1 MPDGTTVPL
10 KELVTFLFSKNAGPY
25 LITFDILFKNRRM
38 YEQARDSG
46 ALTREAFAKL
56 YKVPVERIISRYE
69 YDAADMIK
77 FTMVRDISSSD
88 FGDRS
93 VFGSQQW
100 APLLDLPVPID
111 ATALGE
117 LANE

>member
-1 MPDGTTVPL
+1 MSETKTVPL

-25 LITFDILFKNRRM
+25 LITFDILFKSREA
-38 YEQARDSG
+38 YEGARDSG
-46 ALTREAFAKL
+46 VFNRDTFARL
-56 YKVPVERIISRYE
+56 YKVAPERIISVYE

-77 FTMVRDISSSD
+77 FTMIRDVSSSD

-100 APLLDLPVPID
+100 APLL
-111 ATALGE
+111 E
-117 LANE
+117 LAVPLNAAIS

>member
-1 MPDGTTVPL
+1 MSDPATVPL

-25 LITFDILFKNRRM
+25 LITFDILFKNRNAYM
-38 YEQARDSG
+38 QAKASK
-46 ALTREAFAKL
+46 ALNRETFARL
-56 YKVPVERIISRYE
+56 YKVAPERIISVYE

-77 FTMVRDISSSD
+77 FTMIRDISSSD

-100 APLLDLPVPID
+100 APLLDLSIP
-111 ATALGE
+111 A
-117 LANE
+117 

>member
-1 MPDGTTVPL
+1 MAAEKTVPL

-25 LITFDILFKNRRM
+25 LTTFDILFKNAEAYRAAKQSGVLNRETFANL
-38 YEQARDSG
+38 YRVSPEQIVS
-46 ALTREAFAKL
+46 
-56 YKVPVERIISRYE
+56 VYE

-77 FTMVRDISSSD
+77 FTMIKDVSSGD

-100 APLLDLPVPID
+100 APLLDLPVPIGG
-111 ATALGE
+111 AGA
-117 LANE
+117 